1 MKACRQYE
9 TVKTGAPPKK
19 MSLPSDSPQLVPQ
32 KSKVLVVDDHEVVRR
47 GVVTLIN
54 ERTDLEV
61 SGDSSNEADAI
72 LAFRQNVPDVLLV
85 DWSLKQR
92 DSGGLIITLLR
103 EKPNLRVIVLSI
115 HDELTHADLAIQ
127 AGARGYIMKR
137 DAGEKIVEGIHSVLA
152 GAFYLSDRALNSLS
166 QDSLKRVSGKRVAHP
181 NLETQKKA
189 EGTEPLCNWAVS
201 VVVPVYNSRETI
213 QKLCKQLLREL
224 ATVEQ
229 LQIILVDDGS
239 TDGSGQICAQ
249 MRARYP
255 SCVDFLQLSRNFG
268 EHNALMAG
276 IKHATGDYCVL
287 MDDDL
292 QNPPSEVKVLLREAA
307 LGFDLVYSRY
317 RNRRHPLYRRLGS
330 KLQNWTA
337 CLVLGKPPGLYLS
350 SFKVLSAR
358 VIKEVSR
365 FNGPEPYLDALLL
378 RATANI
384 SSVECLHE
392 ERGGGRSGYTWRK
405 LLGLWLRLF
414 VGFSIW
420 PIRLAGLLSLLL
432 YVRSAFTQN
441 PPLENASAWAE
452 RATTLI
458 LLVLIGEYVGRIH
471 SLHNA
476 PPQFVI
482 KHRELRTPVD
492 ITRVQQEIDTAH
504 RNETH

>member
-1 MKACRQYE
+1 M
-9 TVKTGAPPKK
+9 PP
-19 MSLPSDSPQLVPQ
+19 PDERPHPFPQ

-54 ERTDLEV
+54 EHAELEV
-61 SGDSSNEADAI
+61 SGDASNEADAI
-72 LAFRQNVPDVLLV
+72 LTFRQNVPDVLLV

-92 DSGGLIITLLR
+92 DSVGLIITLLR
-103 EKPNLRVIVLSI
+103 EKPSLRVIVLSI

-137 DAGEKIVEGIHSVLA
+137 DAVEKIVDGIRSVLS
-152 GAFYLSDRALNSLS
+152 GAFYLSDRAINSLS
-166 QDSLKRVSGKRVAHP
+166 QDSLKRISGKKVAHP
-181 NLETQKKA
+181 NFESQKKT
-189 EGTEPLCNWAVS
+189 GGSEPYCNWAVS

-213 QKLCKQLLREL
+213 QKLCEQLLREL

-239 TDGSGQICAQ
+239 TDGSDQICAQ

-268 EHNALMAG
+268 EHNALIAG

-292 QNPPSEVKVLLREAA
+292 QNPPSEVKVLLQQAA

-317 RNRRHPLYRRLGS
+317 KNRRHPLYRRLGS
-330 KLQNWTA
+330 QLQNWTA

-350 SFKVLSAR
+350 SFKVFSSS

-365 FNGPEPYLDALLL
+365 FDGPKPYLDALLL

-384 SSVECLHE
+384 STVECLHD
-392 ERGGGRSGYTWRK
+392 ERGGGKSGYTWRK
-405 LLGLWLRLF
+405 LFGLWLRLF
-414 VGFSIW
+414 AGFSIW
-420 PIRLAGLLSLLL
+420 PVRLLALLGLLLS
-432 YVRSAFTQN
+432 VHSAFTQHL
-441 PPLENASAWAE
+441 PLVNAAQWAE

-458 LLVLIGEYVGRIH
+458 LLVLIGEYVGRLH
-471 SLHNA
+471 LFHNA

-492 ITRVQQEIDTAH
+492 IARVQHEIDAAH
-504 RNETH
+504 HNETR

>member
-1 MKACRQYE
+1 MPSLSVSHQL
-9 TVKTGAPPKK
+9 PPREC
-19 MSLPSDSPQLVPQ
+19 
-32 KSKVLVVDDHEVVRR
+32 KVLVVDDHEVVRR
-47 GVVTLIN
+47 GVVTLVN
-54 ERTDLEV
+54 EHADLDV
-61 SGDSSNEADAI
+61 SGDASNEADAI

-92 DSGGLIITLLR
+92 ESAGLIMTLLR

-137 DAGEKIVEGIHSVLA
+137 DAGERIVEGIKTVL
-152 GAFYLSDRALNSLS
+152 GGSFYLSDRALNSLS
-166 QDSLKRVSGKRVAHP
+166 PDSLKRVSGNRVAHP
-181 NLETQKKA
+181 TRENYEKA
-189 EGTEPLCNWAVS
+189 EYREPFCKWSVS

-213 QKLCKQLLREL
+213 EKLCEQLLVEL
-224 ATVEQ
+224 AAVDQ

-239 TDGSGQICAQ
+239 TDGSDQICAQ
-249 MRARYP
+249 LRARHPWY
-255 SCVDFLQLSRNFG
+255 VDFLQLSRNFG
-268 EHNALMAG
+268 EHNALIAG

-317 RNRRHPLYRRLGS
+317 RDRRHPLWRRLGS

-337 CLVLGKPPGLYLS
+337 CLVLGKPPELYLS
-350 SFKVLSAR
+350 SFKVFSSG
-358 VIKEVSR
+358 VMKEVSR

-384 SSVECLHE
+384 TTVECIHE
-392 ERGGGRSGYTWRK
+392 ERGGGKSGYTWRK

-420 PIRLAGLLSLLL
+420 PVRLAGLLGISF
-432 YVRSAFTQN
+432 YTQIAFTQN
-441 PPLENASAWAE
+441 PPPGKPAEWAGSA
-452 RATTLI
+452 TMLLLLI
-458 LLVLIGEYVGRIH
+458 IIGEYVGRIH

-482 KHRELRTPVD
+482 KRRELRAPVD
-492 ITRVQQEIDTAH
+492 IARVQPELDAAH
-504 RNETH
+504 RHETH